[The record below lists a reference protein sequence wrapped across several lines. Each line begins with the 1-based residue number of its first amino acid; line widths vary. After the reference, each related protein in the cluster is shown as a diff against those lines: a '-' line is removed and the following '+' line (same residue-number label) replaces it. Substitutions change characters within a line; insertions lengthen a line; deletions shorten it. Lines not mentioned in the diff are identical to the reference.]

1 MSDTA
6 DALWHGWQPSAP
18 GQPADALTWTYHA
31 QAVPDGEYWSVR
43 VPRLDRTTQARTLAE
58 LEPMTRDLIA
68 TMENVPPD
76 SFALTVTIAF
86 PAEPSP

>member
-1 MSDTA
+1 MSRPDE
-6 DALWHGWQPSAP
+6 PR
-18 GQPADALTWTYHA
+18 TYHA
-31 QAVPDGEYWSVR
+31 EATPDGPYWSVR
-43 VPRLDRTTQARTLAE
+43 VPQVNRTTQARTLTE

-86 PAEPSP
+86 PAANVKG